1 MASSIIHLAIT
12 EGVAKELICK
22 DIYRLR
28 LGAILPD
35 GTVHGNGHL
44 KIRICNETRS
54 TYDLEGFRERFGER
68 MKEDALYLGYYL
80 HLVQDIFYRYYVYSE
95 HHWDPLP
102 PGNIEKLYR
111 DYGITNGFVAE
122 KYGLNPEMIRQIDL
136 TGEPLLSVAEYDVK
150 ELVERVKGHF
160 VPVEDTGS
168 FFFTREMAEEYI
180 ERAIVFCKE
189 ELRRLSE
196 GKPGLSS
203 TEWSWERHS

>member
-12 EGVAKELICK
+12 EGVTKELNCK

-35 GTVHGNGHL
+35 GAVHGNGHL
-44 KIRICNETRS
+44 KIRICKETRS
-54 TYDLEGFRERFGER
+54 TYDLESFRERFGKR
-68 MKEDALYLGYYL
+68 MEDPLYLGYYL

-95 HHWDPLP
+95 HDWDPLP
-102 PGNIEKLYR
+102 PGNIERLYR

-122 KYGLNPEMIRQIDL
+122 QYGLHPDMIRQLDL

-160 VPVEDTGS
+160 LPVEDTDC
-168 FFFTREMAEEYI
+168 FFFTREMAQEYI
-180 ERAIVFCKE
+180 ERAMVFCKD